1 LIINRFK
8 EAKETSII
16 IIHFKVSLISDGS
29 DPTDYITI
37 PACQEKLRIRVM
49 EEGILFAIEIFQPVN
64 NEMWDP
70 LGIIP
75 VNFPGKL
82 DKSFEVG
89 SVPDGVNVDHG

>member
-1 LIINRFK
+1 M
-8 EAKETSII
+8 
-16 IIHFKVSLISDGS
+16 
-29 DPTDYITI
+29 
-37 PACQEKLRIRVM
+37 RIKVM
-49 EEGILFAIEIFQPVN
+49 EEGILFAIEIFQPAK

-75 VNFPGKL
+75 INFPGNL

>member
-1 LIINRFK
+1 
-8 EAKETSII
+8 
-16 IIHFKVSLISDGS
+16 
-29 DPTDYITI
+29 
-37 PACQEKLRIRVM
+37 M